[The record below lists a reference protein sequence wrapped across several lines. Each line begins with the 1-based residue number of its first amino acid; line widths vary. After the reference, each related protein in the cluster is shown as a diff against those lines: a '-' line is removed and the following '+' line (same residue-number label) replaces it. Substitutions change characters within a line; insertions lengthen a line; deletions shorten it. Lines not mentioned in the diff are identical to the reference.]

1 MAHGIKKRIIM
12 DTTLSL
18 LTSSGRTA
26 LHNFY
31 HDALFKD
38 CIPFWFPSSVDNKFG
53 GFLHCLDRDG
63 SIVDTDKSVWAQ
75 GRMIWMLL
83 TLYNTIEKRPEWLEW
98 AENGLKFLSNYCFDT
113 DGRMFFHV
121 TREGKPIRKRRYAF
135 SEAFA
140 SIAFAAHARA
150 TGSEDSAK
158 RARTLFDLFT
168 RWNFTPGL
176 MPPKYT
182 DERPM
187 IGLSPRMITIVT
199 AQELRQNIGNDSSF
213 DMWINRCI
221 DDIKSFFVKPD
232 LRAVMETVSPDG
244 SIIDHFDGRTL
255 NPGHSIEGAWFIMY
269 EGKLRGDSNL
279 IELGTNMLDW
289 MWERGWDK
297 EFGGIFYF
305 RDIYKKP
312 VQEYWQ
318 DMKFWWPHNEAIIA
332 TLLAYE
338 LTGNEKYANWH
349 KQVNDWA
356 FQHFSD
362 PTYGEFYGYLH
373 RDGTISSTLK
383 GSMWKSFF
391 HHPRM
396 LWFCLKL
403 LET

>member
-1 MAHGIKKRIIM
+1 M

-26 LHNFY
+26 LHKFY

-38 CIPFWFPSSVDNKFG
+38 CIPFWFPSSVDNEFG
-53 GFLHCLDRDG
+53 GFLHCFDRDG

-75 GRMIWMLL
+75 GRMSWMLL

-98 AENGLKFLSNYCFDT
+98 AENGLKFLSNHCFDK

-150 TGSEDSAK
+150 TGSEDSKK

-176 MPPKYT
+176 MPSKYT

-199 AQELRQNIGNDSSF
+199 AQELRQNIGNDCAF
-213 DMWINRCI
+213 DIWINRCI
-221 DDIKSFFVKPD
+221 DEIRRLFVKPD
-232 LRAVMETVSPDG
+232 LRAVMETVSPNG

-279 IELGTNMLDW
+279 IQLGTNMLDW
-289 MWERGWDK
+289 MWERGWDT
-297 EFGGIFYF
+297 EFGGLFYF
-305 RDIYKKP
+305 CDIYNKP

-332 TLLAYE
+332 TLLAFQ
-338 LTGNEKYANWH
+338 LTGNEKYAKWH

-362 PTYGEFYGYLH
+362 PSYGEFYGYLH